1 MLAIC
6 STRVLYKQ
14 RHFLYAM
21 KGFHTQLLT
30 ISSATSALTLNIY
43 IQNSKCKYVSPQLDT
58 LIMHLGNMMLPTG

>member
-1 MLAIC
+1 MLTIC

-43 IQNSKCKYVSPQLDT
+43 IQNSKCKYVSP
-58 LIMHLGNMMLPTG
+58 